1 VPLTEESRKVADA
14 LVTQVRGELTRALES
29 SGPLRAVVVCKYSM
43 PEISSN
49 LSRKHGWRI
58 SRVSL
63 KARNPALG
71 MPDAW
76 EQRVLQHFDQQVS
89 RGEKAASLEH
99 GEVVS
104 EPAGKYFRYMRALAM
119 GPLCQAC
126 HGTPDQISEAIRAQ
140 LALEYPSDIG
150 DRLPPRA
157 GSRGGH
163 HQTPGGLSR
172 RAATAFLGLG
182 QAGCQA
188 CIRVG
193 SIQPHRGGYPP
204 FVGPSRRPEAVSAA
218 RERPWPA
225 NGRRRPPDGSISW
238 LPARCGSRRCRP

>member
-1 VPLTEESRKVADA
+1 MATSPTEKARAEAQKRIYAQTVALPAEESRKLALAQQAKFSERLRQYRDKLGGVLGRFKQFDEDAAAIAQHIEWGDELTAKTDEESRKVADA

-71 MPDAW
+71 MPDTW

-89 RGEKAASLEH
+89 RGEKAGALEH

-104 EPAGKYFRYMRALAM
+104 EPAGKYFRYMRALVM

-140 LALEYPSDIG
+140 LALEYPSDTAIG
-150 DRLPPRA
+150 YR
-157 GSRGGH
+157 
-163 HQTPGGLSR
+163 
-172 RAATAFLGLG
+172 LG
-182 QAGCQA
+182 Q
-188 CIRVG
+188 V
-193 SIQPHRGGYPP
+193 RGA
-204 FVGPSRRPEAVSAA
+204 VTIKRPL
-218 RERPWPA
+218 
-225 NGRRRPPDGSISW
+225 D
-238 LPARCGSRRCRP
+238 

>member
-1 VPLTEESRKVADA
+1 MTSHARRFARAVALLSVLAGLAAPARALSPDELRAATEEARKVADA
-14 LVTQVRGELTRALES
+14 LIAQIRGELTRALES

-71 MPDAW
+71 MADAW
-76 EQRVLQHFDQQVS
+76 EQRVLHHFDQQVS
-89 RGEKAASLEH
+89 RGEKAASLEQ

-126 HGTPDQISEAIRAQ
+126 HGTPDQISDAIKAQ
-140 LALEYPSDIG
+140 LALEYPNDTATGYRIG
-150 DRLPPRA
+150 QV
-157 GSRGGH
+157 RGAV
-163 HQTPGGLSR
+163 T
-172 RAATAFLGLG
+172 
-182 QAGCQA
+182 
-188 CIRVG
+188 IK
-193 SIQPHRGGYPP
+193 
-204 FVGPSRRPEAVSAA
+204 RPI
-218 RERPWPA
+218 
-225 NGRRRPPDGSISW
+225 D
-238 LPARCGSRRCRP
+238 

>member
-1 VPLTEESRKVADA
+1 MKSLARPIACTIAVLSLLAGPNTPAHALSPDEVRAATEESRKVADA

-71 MPDAW
+71 MPDTW

-89 RGEKAASLEH
+89 RGEKAGALEH

-104 EPAGKYFRYMRALAM
+104 EPAGKYFRYMRALVM

-140 LALEYPSDIG
+140 LALEYPSD
-150 DRLPPRA
+150 
-157 GSRGGH
+157 
-163 HQTPGGLSR
+163 T
-172 RAATAFLGLG
+172 ATGYRLG
-182 QAGCQA
+182 Q
-188 CIRVG
+188 V
-193 SIQPHRGGYPP
+193 RGA
-204 FVGPSRRPEAVSAA
+204 VTIKRPV
-218 RERPWPA
+218 
-225 NGRRRPPDGSISW
+225 D
-238 LPARCGSRRCRP
+238 